1 MVVQTEIDSKFNRD
15 NISSVLQQFDFTCRN
30 YTDAMAIKS
39 ELQHSLFHGNYS
51 IDGNYSTVGEKE
63 LNYTEAIENVTKTL
77 IDLQTIANIHQDE
90 KVLTMYMCSCV

>member
-1 MVVQTEIDSKFNRD
+1 MVVQTEIDSTFNRD
-15 NISSVLQQFDFTCRN
+15 SIRKVRQQFNFTCGN

-51 IDGNYSTVGEKE
+51 IHRNYST
-63 LNYTEAIENVTKTL
+63 EAIKNVTVAL
-77 IDLQTIANIHQDE
+77 VYLQTITSILQNV

>member
-1 MVVQTEIDSKFNRD
+1 MDVQTEIDSTFNRD
-15 NISSVLQQFDFTCRN
+15 SISSVLQQFDFICRN

-51 IDGNYSTVGEKE
+51 TDGNYSTKE

-77 IDLQTIANIHQDE
+77 IDLQTIANIHQDK